1 MNIGNNMCICYCCYT
16 CWIFRVWGAG
26 IVAGLLASIVQ
37 SICYGEYIAAGGL
50 FSILQSVGSLG
61 LKVFLTRPGMI
72 FLGISIA
79 VGIIYNI
86 IISIF

>member
-1 MNIGNNMCICYCCYT
+1 LVIICASVIVVILIGFLGYG
-16 CWIFRVWGAG
+16 GAG
-26 IVAGLLASIVQ
+26 IVAGSLASIVQ
-37 SICYGEYIAAGGL
+37 SICYRGYIAAGGL
-50 FSILQSVGSLG
+50 FSILQSVGALG

-79 VGIIYNI
+79 VRIIYNI